1 MFKVEFFVEDKKLPD
16 SLRALTGLIRGLPS
30 VVPVVNVD
38 ESHHS
43 GLKPKT
49 NGALLDAFALH
60 IARFDHPFG
69 PSDVREFLKSIGKAP
84 GSASYLVQKARAARL
99 IKVIGKSSSV
109 KYHTIKRLPAPAKKE
124 TAHG

>member
-38 ESHHS
+38 EGHPS

-60 IARFDHPFG
+60 VSRIEGAFG
-69 PSDVREFLKSIGKAP
+69 PAEVRDFLKSVGKAT
-84 GSASYLVQKARAARL
+84 GSASYLIQKARKARL
-99 IKVIGKSSSV
+99 IKSTGASSSIR
-109 KYHTIKRLPAPAKKE
+109 YYAIKRLTGPKKDH
-124 TAHG
+124 AHG

>member
-38 ESHHS
+38 EGHHS

-49 NGALLDAFALH
+49 NGVLLDAFAQH

-69 PSDVREFLKSIGKAP
+69 PNDVREFLKSNGKAP
-84 GSASYLVQKARAARL
+84 GSASYLIQKAIAARL
-99 IKVIGKSSSV
+99 VKRTGSSNAT
-109 KYHTIKRLPAPAKKE
+109 KYHVVKRLAPPRKE
-124 TAHG
+124 SSHG

>member
-38 ESHHS
+38 EGHHS

-49 NGALLDAFALH
+49 NGALLDAFASH
-60 IARFDHPFG
+60 IMEFDRPFG
-69 PSDVREFLKSIGKAP
+69 QNEVREFLKSHGKAVS
-84 GSASYLVQKARAARL
+84 SATYLIQKAIKARL
-99 IKVIGKSSSV
+99 VKRTGSSNATR
-109 KYHTIKRLPAPAKKE
+109 YHVIKRLAPPRKE
-124 TAHG
+124 SSHG

>member
-38 ESHHS
+38 EGHPS

-49 NGALLDAFALH
+49 NGALLDAFAHH
-60 IARFDHPFG
+60 IARLDHPFG
-69 PSDVREFLKSIGKAP
+69 PAEVRDFLKSVGKAP
-84 GSASYLVQKARAARL
+84 GSASYLIQKARKARL
-99 IKVIGKSSSV
+99 IKSTGASNSIR
-109 KYHTIKRLPAPAKKE
+109 YHTIKRLPAPAKKE
-124 TAHG
+124 A

>member
-38 ESHHS
+38 EDHHS

-49 NGALLDAFALH
+49 NGALLDAFASH
-60 IARFDHPFG
+60 IARFDGPFG
-69 PSDVREFLKSIGKAP
+69 PQQVRDFLKSVGKAA
-84 GSASYLVQKARAARL
+84 GSAGYLVQKARVARL
-99 IKVIGKSSSV
+99 IKVVGKSSAV
-109 KYHTIKRLPAPAKKE
+109 RYHVIKRLAAPKREA
-124 TAHG
+124 